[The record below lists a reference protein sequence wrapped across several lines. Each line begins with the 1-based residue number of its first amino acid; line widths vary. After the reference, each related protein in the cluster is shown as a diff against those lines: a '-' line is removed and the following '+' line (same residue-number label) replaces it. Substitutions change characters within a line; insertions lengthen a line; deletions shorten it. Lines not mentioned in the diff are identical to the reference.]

1 VPRAPHDLMSDKLR
15 QRMAIEAARLV
26 NDGRDMAT
34 ARFRAARAVQRGWV
48 PTEDLPSDDEIRQA
62 LTSGRSA
69 HDRFDRI
76 AESVQLLSA
85 VHSHPVIGSAND
97 GLEHA
102 LAVFATVYEVHPY
115 DEELL
120 TAALV
125 LHAGLAIDRTH
136 PEQAT
141 LMALRD
147 CLTARTAWLVESR
160 PLAESH
166 SAGTIGQRAR
176 RRLEA
181 HPDFEQLILLAD
193 ASRQAASP
201 DGPQTGMRPAS
212 ISLEEALRVLR
223 ALDAQ
228 DAAGDEGDEPASDW

>member
-1 VPRAPHDLMSDKLR
+1 MSDKLR
-15 QRMAIEAARLV
+15 QRMAIEAARMV
-26 NDGRDMAT
+26 NKGRDMAT

-48 PTEDLPSDDEIRQA
+48 PAEDLPSDDEIRQA

-85 VHSHPVIGSAND
+85 VHNHPAIGSADD

-102 LAVFATVYEVHPY
+102 LAVFATVYQVHPY

-141 LMALRD
+141 LMALSD

-201 DGPQTGMRPAS
+201 DGPQPGMRPAS
-212 ISLEEALRVLR
+212 ISLEEALGVLR

-228 DAAGDEGDEPASDW
+228 DAAVDEGDEPASDW